1 MILIVD
7 DKPENIF
14 ALQRILE
21 VNQFATDAAPS
32 GEEALKKL
40 LKNDYALIILD
51 VQMPGMDGFEVAEA
65 ITSFNKTRD
74 IPIIFLSAVNT
85 HKRFVTK
92 GFESGAVDY
101 ITKPVDPDI
110 LILKVRN
117 FYRLYEKTQA
127 LKAAERE
134 LKALNE
140 SLERRVAERTCELLE
155 TGRELAERNRELEI
169 SNHDLQQFASVASH
183 DLREPLRKIQ
193 LFGNMLRDDAGLEGR
208 HATHL
213 DKIIRSA
220 ERMNNLIQDLLSV
233 TKLSEAERF
242 EAVSLTSLLQD
253 VLSDLELV
261 IREKGAQV
269 QIGELPVI
277 EVIPGLIRQL
287 FLNIVSNAL
296 KFAKPGEQPLVRVSA
311 DFTDRPD
318 PDAPSGSDG
327 SYCRISIADQGIGF
341 DEKYTEKI
349 FTLFQRLHAREE
361 YEGTGIGLA
370 IVKKIVEKHSGL
382 IFARSRPGDGARF
395 IILLPA
401 HRHSTPIT
409 NPESATVNGTPI

>member
-21 VNQFATDAAPS
+21 LNQFATDAASS

-65 ITSFNKTRD
+65 ITSFNRTRD

-127 LKAAERE
+127 LKIAERE

-140 SLERRVAERTCELLE
+140 GLERRVAERTRELLE
-155 TGRELAERNRELEI
+155 MNRELEI

-193 LFGNMLRDDAGLEGR
+193 LFGNMLRDEAGLEGR

-220 ERMNNLIQDLLSV
+220 ERMNNLIQDLLTV

-242 EAVSLTSLLQD
+242 ERISLAGLLQD

-261 IREKGAQV
+261 IRERGAQL
-269 QIGELPVI
+269 QIGPLPSI

-296 KFAKPGEQPLVRVSA
+296 KFAKPGQAPLVRIAA
-311 DFTDRPD
+311 DFTDQPD
-318 PDAPSGSDG
+318 PDGPAREQGAF
-327 SYCRISIADQGIGF
+327 CRISIEDEGIGF
-341 DEKYTEKI
+341 DEKYTAKI
-349 FTLFQRLHAREE
+349 FTLFQRLHGREE

-370 IVKKIVEKHSGL
+370 IVKKIVEKHNGL
-382 IFARSRPGDGARF
+382 IFARSRPGAGARF

-401 HRHSTPIT
+401 VRNGQPANELIDTPYQ
-409 NPESATVNGTPI
+409 N